1 MVDDNSHS
9 ALKILEFQTH
19 RLPLAIL
26 LFIAFWSVF
35 YANGNVEIDLMEA
48 RNLVAAREILQNDN
62 WLIPTMNGEIRITKP
77 PLPTWFAALT
87 SQSSGGTDELSLLRL
102 PSAIAAL
109 LLVFFTYGLAWT
121 MTRDRALAFMAAAIL
136 ASNFMVMKMGH
147 RATWD
152 IFCHMFMLGALW
164 AYMLGMLGNRGWPV
178 FALFGGLMG
187 LSFMSKGPVSFYA
200 LLLPFLLSYLCI
212 YRVDPLRQKWRLL
225 LFAVVVAAVISS
237 LWPLYIMSF
246 HPEALVSMVQQET
259 DAWAHKHTQP
269 FWYYLD
275 FPVYGGLWLVVTVA
289 VLIEPFA
296 RKRVGS
302 IQQYRFL
309 LLWLVFDIL
318 LLSVIPE
325 KKHRYLLPAM
335 IPMALLCGTLLRG
348 IMLRYYQ
355 GLQQRGDRVVVN
367 LHMGLIAVIGV
378 GCPVFLFYHL
388 RTLDQRASLVV
399 FVPVIAGFLALVAGS
414 WLYFRR
420 KDLAG
425 LFFLTLLQFCLIMFL
440 YMTYYRDLGVTNPEY
455 KSMELV
461 DSARLSPETEIF
473 QLGNWLDIKHV
484 WDLKRRVNR
493 WQAEEVLSLL
503 DNGKTIAVISTGDPR
518 RQLARL
524 IDRKISVTT
533 IDWFDYNENS
543 PEREKTHLSLV
554 TLAE

>member
-1 MVDDNSHS
+1 MVDDNRHS
-9 ALKILEFQTH
+9 APKILEFQTH

-26 LFIAFWSVF
+26 LFIAFWSYF
-35 YANGNVEIDLMEA
+35 YASGNVQMDLMEA

-87 SQSSGGTDELSLLRL
+87 ARSAGATDDLSMLRL

-121 MTRDRALAFMAAAIL
+121 MARDRAAAFIAAAIL
-136 ASNFMVMKMGH
+136 ASNIMVMKMGH
-147 RATWD
+147 RASWD

-164 AYMLGMLGNRGWPV
+164 AYMLGMLGNRGWPT

-187 LSFMSKGPVSFYA
+187 LSFLSKGPVSFYA

-225 LFAVVVAAVISS
+225 LLAVVVAAVISS
-237 LWPLYIMSF
+237 LWPLYILNF
-246 HPEALVSMVQQET
+246 HPEALLSTVQQET
-259 DAWAHKHTQP
+259 DAWANRHIQP

-275 FPVYGGLWLVVTVA
+275 FPVYSGLWLVVAVA

-296 RKRVGS
+296 RKRVAS

-335 IPMALLCGTLLRG
+335 IPLALLCGMLLRG
-348 IMLRYYQ
+348 IMLRYSQ
-355 GLQQRGDRVVVN
+355 GLQQRGDSVVVI
-367 LHMGLIAVIGV
+367 LHIVLGTVFGV
-378 GCPVFLFYHL
+378 ACLAFFFYHL
-388 RTLDQRASLVV
+388 QIVDQRASL
-399 FVPVIAGFLALVAGS
+399 FVLAPIIAGYLALVGGS
-414 WLYFRR
+414 WIYFRR
-420 KDLAG
+420 KNLAG
-425 LFFLTLLQFCLIMFL
+425 LFALTLLQYCLIIFL
-440 YMTYYRDLGVTNPEY
+440 YMNYYRDVTITNPDFRV
-455 KSMELV
+455 MEQV
-461 DSARLSPETEIF
+461 DSARLPPEVEIF
-473 QLGNWLDIKHV
+473 QLGSWLDIVHV

-493 WQAEEVLSLL
+493 WQTEEVVSLL
-503 DNGKTIAVISTGDPR
+503 DNGKTVAIISTGDPR
-518 RQLARL
+518 MQLAEL
-524 IDRKISVTT
+524 IDRKIVVTT
-533 IDWFDYNENS
+533 IDWFDYNEKRPS
-543 PEREKTHLSLV
+543 RHKIYLSLV
-554 TLAE
+554 NIAG